1 MNVLEMKNISVNF
14 GGIKVLYDCSFSVTT
29 GEKRAII
36 GPNGAGK
43 TTLFN
48 IISGMIKPTAGDI
61 LLFKEDVTS
70 MPAHLRAARGLART
84 FQINNLFPNLTVLE
98 NIILGIQALAPT
110 KYVFYRRTSSFKN
123 MISKAESQLNAWG
136 IWKKRNQQVRNLSH
150 GEQRQ
155 LEIILALSG
164 DPVVVLLDEPTQGLS
179 TAETSLVVPMI
190 NRIDPSTTILF
201 IEHDMDVAFQMA
213 DKISVLHQGRI
224 LAEGTESEI
233 RGNRQVAEVYLGMEE
248 HHA

>member
-1 MNVLEMKNISVNF
+1 MNALEIQSISVNF
-14 GGIKVLYDCSFSVTT
+14 GGIRVLNDCSFSVRT
-29 GEKRAII
+29 GGKQAII

-48 IISGMIKPTAGDI
+48 IISGMIKPSAGGIFLFDEDITA
-61 LLFKEDVTS
+61 T
-70 MPAHLRAARGLART
+70 PAHLRAARGLART

-98 NIILGIQALAPT
+98 NVVLAIQALSPA
-110 KYVFYRRTSSFKN
+110 KYVFYRLTGSFKK
-123 MISKAESQLNAWG
+123 MIHRAEAQLRDWG
-136 IWKKRNQQVRNLSH
+136 IWEKKDQQVRNLSH

-164 DPVVVLLDEPTQGLS
+164 DPKVVLLDEPTQGLS

-190 NRIDPSTTILF
+190 NRIDTSTTILF

-213 DKISVLHQGRI
+213 DRISVLHQGRM
-224 LAEGTESEI
+224 LAEGTEAEI